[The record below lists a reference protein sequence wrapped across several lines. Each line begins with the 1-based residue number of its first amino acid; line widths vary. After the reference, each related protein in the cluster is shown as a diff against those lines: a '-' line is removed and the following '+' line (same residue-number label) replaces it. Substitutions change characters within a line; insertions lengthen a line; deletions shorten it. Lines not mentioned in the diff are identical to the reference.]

1 MDLSSTIC
9 AIATPRGRGAISVIR
24 ISGKDA
30 FQITDKIFVSKS
42 GKKIT
47 ELEGNTVVYGN
58 IVDAGRFVDDVLVS
72 IFKNPKS
79 YTGEDSVEISCHGSN
94 FIQQEILSLLTSA
107 GAVLAEKGE
116 FTARA
121 FFNGKLDLLQAEAVA
136 DMIDSENQASH
147 ALAVSQMRGGF
158 SSEIANLRAKL
169 LDLTSLLE
177 LELDF
182 GEEDVEFADRT
193 KLIDLTTEIITKTT
207 ALTDSFKT
215 GNAIK
220 KGIPVAIAGKPNA
233 GKSTLLNA
241 LLNEE
246 RAIVSHIPGTTRDS
260 IEDVMVLNGIPF
272 RFIDTAGIR
281 ESSDEIEN
289 EGIKRTMKKME
300 EAQVILY
307 IFDISTDSGKQLY
320 KELSEMK
327 SRVEGGNEKQI
338 ILLANKIDYLEKVPG
353 DFKEL
358 VDYDTIFISAKRKQ
372 NINLIIDALMK
383 EVEPHINQTDV
394 VVSNVRHYDA
404 LVKTSE
410 ALLRAKEALLVD
422 VSADLVSQDIR
433 EALHY
438 MGLIVGAV
446 SDDEI
451 LGNIFANFCIGK

>member
-372 NINLIIDALMK
+372 NINLIIDALLK